1 MARVSVDDIAAY
13 RDHGAVCL
21 RGLFAAKWLEL
32 LAAGVEK
39 DKADPGPL
47 VRHNTPEGNPGEFFV
62 DFRMWRR
69 FAQFRRFVFDLPA
82 PEIAASAQRRR
93 GCATRWLGAGLTY
106 AARRVAA
113 HRGPRARAR
122 RPGGGRGVAA
132 IRGLVLSPGAL
143 PGPRGVP

>member
-32 LAAGVEK
+32 LAAGV
-39 DKADPGPL
+39 A
-47 VRHNTPEGNPGEFFV
+47 
-62 DFRMWRR
+62 
-69 FAQFRRFVFDLPA
+69 
-82 PEIAASAQRRR
+82 
-93 GCATRWLGAGLTY
+93 Y

>member
-1 MARVSVDDIAAY
+1 MECVSVDDVAAY

-39 DKADPGPL
+39 DKADPAPL

-69 FAQFRRFVFDLPA
+69 WPEFRRFVFDSPG
-82 PEIAASAQRRR
+82 PEIAAS
-93 GCATRWLGAGLTY
+93 
-106 AARRVAA
+106 
-113 HRGPRARAR
+113 
-122 RPGGGRGVAA
+122 
-132 IRGLVLSPGAL
+132 S
-143 PGPRGVP
+143 